1 MGTNLK
7 LPFVHKQAPDNPKT
21 VLPEETFISTSVV
34 SKEARMVWYLYSV
47 WTWKSPNL
55 VTCRQGTTAIQTLFG
70 E

>member
-34 SKEARMVWYLYSV
+34 SKEARMVWCLLQCVHSV
-47 WTWKSPNL
+47 DMEEPKS
-55 VTCRQGTTAIQTLFG
+55 GDM
-70 E
+70 